1 MTPVTVKSWFMHLL
15 LYVKTTRTN
24 VLQTNKCVLPPLLC
38 FSTWMWQIFLPGHA
52 NGPWQC
58 REQILDTGHGVYIT
72 CSFSTTSRR
81 GMSLWMWCQCQSY
94 VCSVFYMY
102 VRCNH
107 SISFLNDK
115 DRMIKVSY
123 FFFVVTLLLQAS
135 APLLMSPRM
144 FLPARCLACSSAW
157 SERGRVRSPQS
168 PSHTQPAIRC
178 AWQPGSLLGLVI
190 RWEQCCRWRV

>member
-81 GMSLWMWCQCQSY
+81 GMSLWIWCQCQSY

-115 DRMIKVSY
+115 DRMIKAKFLISSLLSH
-123 FFFVVTLLLQAS
+123 FSSRPLLLFS
-135 APLLMSPRM
+135 W
-144 FLPARCLACSSAW
+144 ARGCSS
-157 SERGRVRSPQS
+157 
-168 PSHTQPAIRC
+168 QPC
-178 AWQPGSLLGLVI
+178 AWPAPPPGQRGAGCGARRAPHTPSQPSGAPGSRGHS
-190 RWEQCCRWRV
+190 WA